1 MHIRTTIVA
10 AVASLCFT
18 GTGLAQTVADFFPE
32 QKLTASDGAADDYFG
47 LSVAIDGDTALVGA
61 RAADFNGVD
70 TGSAYIYQR
79 QADGSWSEI
88 QKLTA
93 SDGAPN
99 DYFGL
104 SVAIDGDTALVSAPY
119 KNFQSGTAFGRVYIY
134 QRQADGSWSETA
146 HLLASDGAS
155 GDYFGISVAIDGD
168 TALVGAPYDD
178 DNGTASG
185 SAYLYQRQT
194 DGSWSETA
202 KLTDSDGAASDYFG
216 IQVAIAGDTALVG
229 AYGDNDDNGLESGSA
244 YLYQRQ
250 ADGSWSETAKLTAS
264 DGAAGDYFGS
274 RVAIDGD
281 TALVGARYNENN
293 GEGTGSAYIYQR
305 QADGSWSETAKLNAS
320 DGAQF
325 DYFGSSVSIYG
336 DTALV
341 GTYGDNDDNGF
352 DSGSAYIY
360 ERQADGSWSE
370 TAKLT
375 ASDAASFD
383 NFGISVAIDGDTALV
398 GAYGDNDNGQYTGSA
413 YIYDI
418 YEVINLDYGNTRYRS
433 LETAIGQAASGERLA
448 VRSSAFNHAGI
459 MDVSDIALQ
468 FIAVEPITMGT
479 DLMFLPADGSS
490 FIDSG
495 DVEEAGYSLAGSL
508 IAPDSGQLIFS
519 NLELDTGGELVQNN
533 SSLFVYGDMNNH
545 AGTGYLAGNI
555 FADQGDVSTDAG
567 GVNRI
572 SRDTDIY
579 ADYVNDGTT
588 AVHRGTLYIFGDLSG
603 EGTML
608 GDVDTGPGRRG
619 GDPPSPGDGFSIGG
633 SSILGADAS
642 LRMLDF
648 DWTLGI
654 GGDVDWAIDD
664 PSRFAM
670 SGATL
675 SLTGLDTG
683 LQSLELMSPDRGA
696 VETTDFQLGTLRIES
711 GTVVTLVDT
720 HDNAGDGDVACEAIY
735 ADTIVVEVGGTLL
748 TNGCPVYA
756 RETSIKGELDGDVI
770 IIGETCQGDE
780 DGDGIVD
787 VLDLLAVISA
797 WGACDK
803 DCSADFDSN
812 GTVDVIDLLIVIQ
825 YWGACGD

>member
-32 QKLTASDGAADDYFG
+32 QKLTASDGAANDYFG
-47 LSVAIDGDTALVGA
+47 FSVAISGDTALVGA
-61 RAADFNGVD
+61 V
-70 TGSAYIYQR
+70 
-79 QADGSWSEI
+79 
-88 QKLTA
+88 
-93 SDGAPN
+93 
-99 DYFGL
+99 
-104 SVAIDGDTALVSAPY
+104 
-119 KNFQSGTAFGRVYIY
+119 
-134 QRQADGSWSETA
+134 
-146 HLLASDGAS
+146 
-155 GDYFGISVAIDGD
+155 
-168 TALVGAPYDD
+168 YDD
-178 DNGTASG
+178 DNGS
-185 SAYLYQRQT
+185 
-194 DGSWSETA
+194 
-202 KLTDSDGAASDYFG
+202 
-216 IQVAIAGDTALVG
+216 
-229 AYGDNDDNGLESGSA
+229 ESGSA
-244 YLYQRQ
+244 YL
-250 ADGSWSETAKLTAS
+250 
-264 DGAAGDYFGS
+264 
-274 RVAIDGD
+274 
-281 TALVGARYNENN
+281 
-293 GEGTGSAYIYQR
+293 
-305 QADGSWSETAKLNAS
+305 
-320 DGAQF
+320 
-325 DYFGSSVSIYG
+325 
-336 DTALV
+336 
-341 GTYGDNDDNGF
+341 
-352 DSGSAYIY
+352 Y

-490 FIDSG
+490 FEDSD
-495 DVEEAGYSLAGSL
+495 DVDDAGWSVAGRL
-508 IAPDSGQLIFS
+508 IAPENGQLLF
-519 NLELDTGGELVQNN
+519 
-533 SSLFVYGDMNNH
+533 SSLETATDGQLHQNDCSLLVNGSLATNGGV
-545 AGTGYLAGNI
+545 AYLSDEILAI
-555 FADQGDVSTDAG
+555 EVST
-567 GVNRI
+567 GVDGANRVI
-572 SRDTDIY
+572 RETEVLG
-579 ADYVNDGTT
+579 DYVNDGTT

-608 GDVDTGPGRRG
+608 GDVDTGPGLRG
-619 GDPPSPGDGFSIGG
+619 GDLPSPGDGFAIGG
-633 SSILGADAS
+633 RSSLGPKAS
-642 LRMLDF
+642 LRMLEF

-696 VETTDFQLGTLRIES
+696 VETTDFELGTLRVES

-770 IIGETCQGDE
+770 IIGESCQGDE

-825 YWGACGD
+825 YWGDCEE

>member
-10 AVASLCFT
+10 AVASLSIA

-32 QKLTASDGAADDYFG
+32 QKLTASDGAANDYFG
-47 LSVAIDGDTALVGA
+47 FSVAISGDTALVCA
-61 RAADFNGVD
+61 YADDDNGENS
-70 TGSAYIYQR
+70 GS
-79 QADGSWSEI
+79 
-88 QKLTA
+88 
-93 SDGAPN
+93 
-99 DYFGL
+99 
-104 SVAIDGDTALVSAPY
+104 
-119 KNFQSGTAFGRVYIY
+119 VYIY
-134 QRQADGSWSETA
+134 ERQADGSWSETSK
-146 HLLASDGAS
+146 LTASDGAS
-155 GDYFGISVAIDGD
+155 SDIFGYSVTISGD
-168 TALVGAPYDD
+168 TALVGAVYDD
-178 DNGTASG
+178 DNGG
-185 SAYLYQRQT
+185 S
-194 DGSWSETA
+194 
-202 KLTDSDGAASDYFG
+202 
-216 IQVAIAGDTALVG
+216 
-229 AYGDNDDNGLESGSA
+229 
-244 YLYQRQ
+244 
-250 ADGSWSETAKLTAS
+250 
-264 DGAAGDYFGS
+264 
-274 RVAIDGD
+274 
-281 TALVGARYNENN
+281 
-293 GEGTGSAYIYQR
+293 
-305 QADGSWSETAKLNAS
+305 
-320 DGAQF
+320 
-325 DYFGSSVSIYG
+325 
-336 DTALV
+336 
-341 GTYGDNDDNGF
+341 
-352 DSGSAYIY
+352 SGSAYIY

-383 NFGISVAIDGDTALV
+383 NFGYSVSISGDTALV
-398 GAYGDNDNGQYTGSA
+398 GAYGNDDNGDLSGSAYIYERQADGSWSETAKLTASDGATFDNFGDSVAISGDTALVGAVYDDDNGSSSGSAYIYQRQADGSWGETSKLTASDGAEYDYFGDSVAISGDTALVGAYGNDDNGSPTGSA

-418 YEVINLDYGNTRYRS
+418 YNVINLDYGNTRYAS
-433 LETAIGQAASGERLA
+433 LDAAVQDAAPGERLA

-459 MDVSDIALQ
+459 MDASDKALQ

-490 FIDSG
+490 FEDSD
-495 DVEEAGYSLAGSL
+495 DVDDAGWSVAGRL
-508 IAPDSGQLIFS
+508 IAPENGQLLF
-519 NLELDTGGELVQNN
+519 
-533 SSLFVYGDMNNH
+533 SSLETATDGQLHQNDCSLLVNGSLATNGGV
-545 AGTGYLAGNI
+545 AYLSDEILAI
-555 FADQGDVSTDAG
+555 EVST
-567 GVNRI
+567 GVDGANRVI
-572 SRDTDIY
+572 RETEVLG
-579 ADYVNDGTT
+579 DYVNDGTT

-608 GDVDTGPGRRG
+608 GDVDTGPGLRG
-619 GDPPSPGDGFSIGG
+619 GDLPSPGDGFAIGG
-633 SSILGADAS
+633 RSSLGPKAS
-642 LRMLDF
+642 LRMLEF

-696 VETTDFQLGTLRIES
+696 VETTDFELGTLRVES

-720 HDNAGDGDVACEAIY
+720 HDNAGDGDAACEAIY
-735 ADTIVVEVGGTLL
+735 ADTIVIEVGGTLL

-770 IIGETCQGDE
+770 IIGESCQGDE